1 MHYNYWHPIWEAIF
15 QTSEAVN
22 NAIRSKNCKC
32 RLTHVLQ
39 YFYILKFWNIPC
51 KQVLIYN
58 IPAFRNQS
66 RWYFF
71 SPPFKVN
78 NRSFLRLLFFAIIN
92 IHINIL
98 KNIPRLPLSISL
110 KKYLKKISK
119 YLDIWSKTS
128 YNIGV
133 KRQFVFLPFH
143 SFLFSFSLLYI
154 ESPRDIPGAFT

>member
-110 KKYLKKISK
+110 K
-119 YLDIWSKTS
+119 
-128 YNIGV
+128 NILRKSLNILIFGAKPV
-133 KRQFVFLPFH
+133 IIQVSRDNLFFFH